1 LINRQR
7 ACTFKLRYAANSQ
20 GTGENSAGFKNFY
33 FIAMTNS
40 FELKKLMVCL
50 DLSEMDEPLIRF
62 AAYIARMM
70 DSDRIYFTHIAESL
84 DMPAEIRSKYPDL
97 FAPVDE
103 TIEKQLEHS
112 IKDFFQGPENIS
124 IEIEV
129 REGSPSD
136 KILKIATQKD
146 VDLLVLGKKIGLP
159 GEGVLANK
167 LTKVA
172 NRSVLLVPEI
182 LPKLMDRIL
191 VPVDFSRHSLLALKQ
206 AIKIKETN
214 DVPMQITCQHV
225 YHLPSGWHT
234 TGKSET
240 EFAEIMEGHAEKDYR
255 EFLKQL
261 DEAYQDTPCTYT
273 LDNNSNI
280 AHKIYQQAL
289 KYQADIII
297 LGSRGKTAAASV
309 LMGST
314 AERLADYD
322 KNIPLL
328 IVKDKNENIG
338 FLKALFSI

>member
-1 LINRQR
+1 
-7 ACTFKLRYAANSQ
+7 
-20 GTGENSAGFKNFY
+20 
-33 FIAMTNS
+33 MTNS
-40 FELKKLMVCL
+40 LELKKLMVCL

-70 DSDRIYFTHIAESL
+70 DSDRVYFMHIAESF
-84 DMPAEIRSKYPDL
+84 DMPEEIRKKYPDL

-103 TIEKQLEHS
+103 TLKKEIEHS
-112 IKDFFQGPENIS
+112 VKEFFQGPENIS

-129 REGSPSD
+129 REGNPSD
-136 KILKIATQKD
+136 KILKLAEQKV
-146 VDLLVLGKKIGLP
+146 VDLIVLGKKIGLP
-159 GEGVLANK
+159 GEGVLPSRLA
-167 LTKVA
+167 KVA

-191 VPVDFSRHSLLALKQ
+191 VPVDFSKHSLLALQQ

-214 DVPMQITCQHV
+214 DVPMQITCQHI

-234 TGKSET
+234 TGKSEK
-240 EFAEIMEGHAEKDYR
+240 EFAEIMKGHAEKDYR
-255 EFLKQL
+255 KFLKPL
-261 DEAYQDTPCTYT
+261 GEGYQDIPCIHT

-280 AHKIYQQAL
+280 AHKAYQQAL

-297 LGSRGKTAAASV
+297 LGSRGKTAAATV

-338 FLKALFSI
+338 FLKALFKI